1 MSDVAPS
8 VSSSAWQREGVR
20 GFSVAEGET
29 LADAVRR
36 DLAALL
42 SEDGELPT
50 PERYLDAVDPI
61 QDRESAVAVVLAA
74 FDAAPRFRRD
84 LSAAWRARHP
94 SWGDAIDRA
103 AALSILDGEPD
114 GDDDMLQWLG
124 PALDDGVGRYELLEP
139 IGKGSSGAVH
149 RALDRSLARCGSEA
163 FVAVKRIRCG
173 PDEIDGRLREAGAAR
188 AIAHAGVARVLDAG
202 RDAHGVFIVTELIA
216 GVPLYIW
223 KAVSPDRSAEECERI
238 VAAAQAAL
246 LACHARGVA
255 HGDLSPANLL
265 IDAEGAP
272 RVVDFG
278 HASWGRGE
286 DEAATARDHRRLAG
300 ILRWLLRGVE
310 ESPARRRAMANIAR
324 VARGEPL
331 LARTDSRAGAATL
344 AATGVAACAAAV
356 ALWVAWPLGEGGAPE
371 IAAGGGAPERAA
383 RVDPIAGIFGSSLAM
398 RPELERVVRDLL
410 LDGMVAVPAESL
422 DALRI
427 ELRSEASALAGRP
440 ASGGDDGAL
449 LLAAALLEL
458 TGDEI
463 AWAMPL
469 AVLAAERDE
478 GSASRVLL
486 AQAIV
491 DIARIRTG
499 GADALEDARGRLERV
514 RVECGATGLEL
525 IAEHVSRFVPTNPL
539 PPDAVRRNAPP

>member
-20 GFSVAEGET
+20 GFSVARGEP

-36 DLAALL
+36 DLAERL

-50 PERYLDAVDPI
+50 PERYLDAVDPAR
-61 QDRESAVAVVLAA
+61 DRESAVAVVVAA
-74 FDAAPRFRRD
+74 FDAAPRFRRE
-84 LSAAWRARHP
+84 LAAAWRARHP
-94 SWGDAIDRA
+94 SWGDAIERA
-103 AALSILDGEPD
+103 AALAILDEEPD
-114 GDDDMLQWLG
+114 GCADAPQRLG
-124 PALDDGVGRYELLEP
+124 PALDDGLGRYELLEL
-139 IGKGSSGAVH
+139 IGRGSSGAVH
-149 RALDRSLARCGSEA
+149 RALDRSLARCGSES

-202 RDAHGVFIVTELIA
+202 RDAQGVFIVTELIA

-223 KAVSPDRSAEECERI
+223 KALAPDRDAVECERI

-278 HASWGRGE
+278 HASWGRSE

-310 ESPARRRAMANIAR
+310 ESPARRRAVANIAR

-331 LARTDSRAGAATL
+331 LGRTGSRV
-344 AATGVAACAAAV
+344 GVAALTATVVIACAAAV
-356 ALWVAWPLGEGGAPE
+356 VLWVAWPTGEGGAPE
-371 IAAGGGAPERAA
+371 IAAGGGASERAA
-383 RVDPIAGIFGSSLAM
+383 RADPLGLVFGSSLAT
-398 RPELERVVRDLL
+398 RPELERVLRDLL
-410 LDGMVAVPAESL
+410 LDGIVGVPVESL
-422 DALRI
+422 EALRVG
-427 ELRSEASALAGRP
+427 LRAEASAIAGRP

-449 LLAAALLEL
+449 LLASALLEL

-463 AWAMPL
+463 PWAAPL

-491 DIARIRTG
+491 DIARIRSG

-514 RVECGATGLEL
+514 RVECGATGLEVV
-525 IAEHVSRFVPTNPL
+525 AEHVSRFVPSNPP
-539 PPDAVRRNAPP
+539 PPDAVRRNTPS